1 MYRDDSRTRASGGS
15 TIVLNALTF
24 NGHPFTISMPSLH
37 AVGCGAT
44 AKIFLGQVTTRD
56 GPLVVAVKVFANT
69 LEDHHEELLIR
80 ELQAARQVF
89 LAGHPSILPFIGSA
103 SVGLQTAIVS
113 LYMRNGNLLDFFKAH
128 EGSGSIDKKKL
139 IVQVSEAVAHLHAVE
154 RLVHGDLKCANVL
167 VSDSGDALLA
177 DFGLSTF
184 VEKARTSATTAMNV
198 RQMYTVRFAAPEIL
212 RDIAGHPDRVRSKT
226 RETDVYAFGMLVL
239 EAITERPPWAGCED
253 FAVMLWVC
261 SGLQPSRPATGF
273 SQAWWN
279 VCRSCWA
286 LEPEKR
292 PSIQS
297 VRNVLT
303 AHPHQHDPP
312 TPKTP
317 LNAPAWMTWASRSPP
332 QPVSMAAQTPSR
344 EESPMPRRADTSSPP
359 TVLLRS
365 LRTRPESSK
374 VTSG

>member
-1 MYRDDSRTRASGGS
+1 MYRGSSRTRQSS
-15 TIVLNALTF
+15 SIVLNALTF

-44 AKIFLGQVTTRD
+44 AKIFTGQVTTRD

-113 LYMRNGNLLDFFKAH
+113 LYMKNGNLLDFFKAH

-139 IVQVSEAVAHLHAVE
+139 ILQVAEAVTHLHTVQL
-154 RLVHGDLKCANVL
+154 LVHGDLKCANVL

-198 RQMYTVRFAAPEIL
+198 RQMYTVRFAAPELL
-212 RDIAGHPDRVRSKT
+212 RDVAGQPDRLRSKT
-226 RETDVYAFGMLVL
+226 RQSDVYAFGMLVL

-253 FAVMLWVC
+253 FAVMHWVC
-261 SGLQPSRPATGF
+261 CGSHPSRPATGI

-297 VRNVLT
+297 VRITLT
-303 AHPHQHDPP
+303 DHPHQRD
-312 TPKTP
+312 
-317 LNAPAWMTWASRSPP
+317 APSPEIPMKGASPSPR
-332 QPVSMAAQTPSR
+332 QPISMPSQMHAR
-344 EESPMPRRADTSSPP
+344 GSPMPHRADTSAPP
-359 TVLLRS
+359 TGTALLRS
-365 LRTRPESSK
+365 LRSREL
-374 VTSG
+374 